1 MTDFV
6 HFDGFRAPLSSA
18 LFYIRL
24 VIRYFSK
31 TTEDRASSA
40 KIGPPQMNAFETPAC
55 LWPTLQHPHAV
66 RITHEAPRERLR
78 H

>member
-40 KIGPPQMNAFETPAC
+40 KIGPPQMNAFETPDC
-55 LWPTLQHPHAV
+55 ISLNVPSISLSNVPG
-66 RITHEAPRERLR
+66 ISE
-78 H
+78 